1 MRKQFKTLSALM
13 LSAVLAVSALPF
25 SKVEAKS
32 KWVEINGVNY
42 EINRITGECEAS
54 LNVKKGKSEV
64 RIPNKVK
71 YQGDTYKVTFFSW
84 DDWDQDWKEETNRS
98 YKPAAGS
105 YQAVLEKITI
115 AKGVRVSEPACHYQ
129 KLKKIVFE
137 EPAGVSG
144 TEFYDCPQLQSLYIP
159 KKVIDDGA
167 FYKNDNIKSI
177 YLPDSVK
184 KIGDEAF
191 GDMKNLQSIRFSNSI
206 KELDYAIFNKCK
218 KLTTV
223 KLPKKIQT
231 IRGTFGGKKNCY
243 LKKVYIN
250 ATSLKKCNLKSIP
263 KTCKIYVKNKKVKQ
277 QVKGAGFK
285 GKILIR

>member
-105 YQAVLEKITI
+105 
-115 AKGVRVSEPACHYQ
+115 
-129 KLKKIVFE
+129 
-137 EPAGVSG
+137 
-144 TEFYDCPQLQSLYIP
+144 
-159 KKVIDDGA
+159 
-167 FYKNDNIKSI
+167 
-177 YLPDSVK
+177 
-184 KIGDEAF
+184 
-191 GDMKNLQSIRFSNSI
+191 IRQ
-206 KELDYAIFNKCK
+206 Y
-218 KLTTV
+218 
-223 KLPKKIQT
+223 
-231 IRGTFGGKKNCY
+231 
-243 LKKVYIN
+243 
-250 ATSLKKCNLKSIP
+250 
-263 KTCKIYVKNKKVKQ
+263 
-277 QVKGAGFK
+277 
-285 GKILIR
+285 

>member
-98 YKPAAGS
+98 YKPAKS
-105 YQAVLEKITI
+105 LHPEKSKIL
-115 AKGVRVSEPACHYQ
+115 AYS
-129 KLKKIVFE
+129 KKM
-137 EPAGVSG
+137 PKSKD
-144 TEFYDCPQLQSLYIP
+144 YDFFFQSL
-159 KKVIDDGA
+159 
-167 FYKNDNIKSI
+167 
-177 YLPDSVK
+177 
-184 KIGDEAF
+184 
-191 GDMKNLQSIRFSNSI
+191 
-206 KELDYAIFNKCK
+206 
-218 KLTTV
+218 
-223 KLPKKIQT
+223 
-231 IRGTFGGKKNCY
+231 
-243 LKKVYIN
+243 
-250 ATSLKKCNLKSIP
+250 
-263 KTCKIYVKNKKVKQ
+263 
-277 QVKGAGFK
+277 FK
-285 GKILIR
+285 GNQQRYLF